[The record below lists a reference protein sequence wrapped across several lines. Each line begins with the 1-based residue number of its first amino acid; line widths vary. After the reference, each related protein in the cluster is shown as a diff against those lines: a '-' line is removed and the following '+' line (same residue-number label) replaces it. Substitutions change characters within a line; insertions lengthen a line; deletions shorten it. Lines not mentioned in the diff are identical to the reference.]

1 MSYMVDVGTVEVQES
16 ILAGRVKFRVNA
28 SATRAPRVLT
38 IPVYN
43 KQIHG
48 SYRANNDGLSWKSQS
63 DCMSFL
69 KIIHE
74 ARLVAR
80 SDGRCKLT
88 RKLGVGSGDARDTTV
103 VESNTRQP
111 VHSK

>member
-1 MSYMVDVGTVEVQES
+1 
-16 ILAGRVKFRVNA
+16 
-28 SATRAPRVLT
+28 
-38 IPVYN
+38 
-43 KQIHG
+43 
-48 SYRANNDGLSWKSQS
+48 
-63 DCMSFL
+63 MSFL

-103 VESNTRQP
+103 VESIHNP
-111 VHSK
+111 SKIPGQIP

>member
-1 MSYMVDVGTVEVQES
+1 
-16 ILAGRVKFRVNA
+16 
-28 SATRAPRVLT
+28 
-38 IPVYN
+38 
-43 KQIHG
+43 
-48 SYRANNDGLSWKSQS
+48 
-63 DCMSFL
+63 MSFL